1 MKFRYGLDDKPKKTE
16 MLVVGLQY
24 FAVILPSIIILGTLV
39 GVLEFGADYIP
50 YLQKLLLIIG
60 IFMIIQ
66 IYLGHRLPLVIGP
79 VTVIL
84 IAILTSFNQGV
95 GGINSSILIGGILVS
110 ILVASGLFRHVKK
123 LFTPRVVTVI
133 LILLTFTLIPTI
145 ISLISVE
152 NHVPSSYNVIFA
164 IVLLFII
171 FIGNTFLKGIWRSAL
186 TFLALFGGSALYFI
200 IFGNFSPNLNLP
212 LLSIPSGSFIGH
224 LAVPNISVFI
234 TFLISFLALVIIDL
248 GIIQSAGIILDADE
262 METRVEKGIFFTGL
276 GNVLA
281 GLLGVIGI
289 VNYNLSIGIISTTK
303 NASKFAVIPAAIIF
317 LVLAFSPIAIGLIS
331 NIPSPV
337 LGIVLL
343 YVLIM
348 LIGPALLIS
357 IESNSI
363 KNVDDGAII
372 GLPIL
377 LGTIIAFLPQ
387 SVITQFPQVL
397 QPLVANGYVI
407 GTIAVFLLEHV
418 LYPRHS
424 VYNEKKM
431 KQ

>member
-1 MKFRYGLDDKPKKTE
+1 
-16 MLVVGLQY
+16 
-24 FAVILPSIIILGTLV
+24 
-39 GVLEFGADYIP
+39 
-50 YLQKLLLIIG
+50 
-60 IFMIIQ
+60 
-66 IYLGHRLPLVIGP
+66 
-79 VTVIL
+79 
-84 IAILTSFNQGV
+84 
-95 GGINSSILIGGILVS
+95 
-110 ILVASGLFRHVKK
+110 
-123 LFTPRVVTVI
+123 
-133 LILLTFTLIPTI
+133 
-145 ISLISVE
+145 
-152 NHVPSSYNVIFA
+152 
-164 IVLLFII
+164 
-171 FIGNTFLKGIWRSAL
+171 
-186 TFLALFGGSALYFI
+186 
-200 IFGNFSPNLNLP
+200 LNLP

-424 VYNEKKM
+424 VYNESL
-431 KQ
+431 Q

>member
-1 MKFRYGLDDKPKKTE
+1 MLKT
-16 MLVVGLQY
+16 
-24 FAVILPSIIILGTLV
+24 FHTPSCYCYPHT
-39 GVLEFGADYIP
+39 F
-50 YLQKLLLIIG
+50 
-60 IFMIIQ
+60 
-66 IYLGHRLPLVIGP
+66 
-79 VTVIL
+79 
-84 IAILTSFNQGV
+84 
-95 GGINSSILIGGILVS
+95 
-110 ILVASGLFRHVKK
+110 
-123 LFTPRVVTVI
+123 
-133 LILLTFTLIPTI
+133 TFTLIPTI

-331 NIPSPV
+331 NIPSQCWV
-337 LGIVLL
+337 L
-343 YVLIM
+343 
-348 LIGPALLIS
+348 
-357 IESNSI
+357 
-363 KNVDDGAII
+363 
-372 GLPIL
+372 
-377 LGTIIAFLPQ
+377 F
-387 SVITQFPQVL
+387 VIRPD
-397 QPLVANGYVI
+397 
-407 GTIAVFLLEHV
+407 HV
-418 LYPRHS
+418 NRTS
-424 VYNEKKM
+424 TTNFN
-431 KQ
+431 